1 MDIRLRGD
9 MNGFV
14 AAGEIKSRFGI
25 PSIYMTGY
33 NEEKIKAEAT
43 MKNPFGFLSK
53 PVLRKK
59 MTLNAD
65 HL

>member
-1 MDIRLRGD
+1 MALMDIRLRGD

-33 NEEKIKAEAT
+33 NEEKIKAEPT
-43 MKNPFGFLSK
+43 TKTPYWFLSK
-53 PVLRKK
+53 PIKR
-59 MTLNAD
+59 
-65 HL
+65 